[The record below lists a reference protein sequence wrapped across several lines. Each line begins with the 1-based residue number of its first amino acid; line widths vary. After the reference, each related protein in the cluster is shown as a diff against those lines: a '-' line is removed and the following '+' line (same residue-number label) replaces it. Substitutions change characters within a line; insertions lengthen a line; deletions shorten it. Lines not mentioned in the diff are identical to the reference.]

1 MDIVILALHCAGVSS
16 LLGSINFLVTIRT
29 LCSPAIVPRGLNLFV
44 WCMAV
49 TVFLLLLSL
58 PVLAGALTILLF
70 DRQSNTT
77 FFDTSGGGNPLVYQH
92 LF

>member
-1 MDIVILALHCAGVSS
+1 M
-16 LLGSINFLVTIRT
+16 LGSINFIVTIHALRSTAIT
-29 LCSPAIVPRGLNLFV
+29 LESVSLFV
-44 WCMAV
+44 WCMLV

-70 DRQSNTT
+70 DRNTNT
-77 FFDTSGGGNPLVYQH
+77 CFFDTRGGGNPLVYQH